1 MTTLEKKIDALYRIV
16 TAENDENKS
25 LALKEAKRLFWSNTE
40 TDKTKLVKH
49 RTEEIL
55 SSIGVRESLS
65 GYDALVLA
73 ISMVTHNPTLRYAI
87 TGELYPAVACKLG
100 STPSRV
106 ERCMRHAIDTVFDRC
121 DIEKIA
127 EIFGNSISLT
137 KGKPT
142 NSEFI
147 AKVAYMIR
155 REIYDE

>member
-25 LALKEAKRLFWSNTE
+25 LALKEARDIFRDNTPI
-40 TDKTKLVKH
+40 DKTKLVKR

-65 GYDALVLA
+65 GYDALVLS
-73 ISMVTHNPTLRYAI
+73 ISMVVNNPALRYAI
-87 TGELYPAVACKLG
+87 TKELYPAVAHKLG
-100 STPSRV
+100 STSSRV
-106 ERCMRHAIDTVFDRC
+106 DRCIRHAIETVFDRC
-121 DIEKIA
+121 DTE
-127 EIFGNSISLT
+127 EISKFFGNSVSLH

-147 AKVAYMIR
+147 AKVAHKVR